1 MDKGRKGNAIAPM
14 LVFFLLV
21 NSFCLLFKNWLDAK
35 NIDHGVVMSANSI
48 LFFLSIAIF
57 FMHKRSAQSANP
69 HVFVRS
75 VMAGTF
81 IKLIVIAG
89 AVTVYLISA
98 AENKSVYG
106 ILTGIGLYFVY
117 TFLEVKSASRINKA
131 HGRS

>member
-1 MDKGRKGNAIAPM
+1 MDARKSANAIAPM

-21 NSFCLLFKNWLDAK
+21 NSFCFLFKDWLDAK
-35 NIDHGVVMSANSI
+35 AIDHMVVIIANCI
-48 LFFLSIAIF
+48 LFILSLFTFLI
-57 FMHKRSAQSANP
+57 HKRSAQNTNP

-89 AVTVYLISA
+89 AVTAYLITVG
-98 AENKSVYG
+98 EHKSVYG
-106 ILTGIGLYFVY
+106 IVAGIGLYFVY
-117 TFLEVKSASRINKA
+117 TFIEVKSTSRLNKE

>member
-1 MDKGRKGNAIAPM
+1 MGTRKSRNAIAPM

-21 NSFCLLFKNWLDAK
+21 NSFCIIFKNWLDAK
-35 NIDHGVVMSANSI
+35 AIDHMVVIVANCI
-48 LFFLSIAIF
+48 LFILSIFIF
-57 FMHKRSAQSANP
+57 LMHKRSAQNTNP

-89 AVTVYLISA
+89 AVTVYLFTA
-98 AENKSVYG
+98 GENKSVYG
-106 ILTGIGLYFVY
+106 IVAGIGLYFVY
-117 TFLEVKSASRINKA
+117 TFIEVKGASSINKE